1 MKYHLKIICFSYHA
15 ILIQN
20 YQVTTKLLLN
30 NIDHSQYIHNLSTKY
45 PDYLFMPYMN
55 ITPNCIVSNIMSLDM
70 FLNQIENKELHR
82 IGMPLIYAS
91 YLSIFC
97 DKVICLASGP
107 GLYTFN
113 EESKHIKNKFLML
126 TTLED
131 PIGYCGAP
139 MCPTNES
146 KELCVNKYN
155 LYYKLHFYSDNNLFL
170 QEIEEFITI

>member
-1 MKYHLKIICFSYHA
+1 MIP
-15 ILIQN
+15 
-20 YQVTTKLLLN
+20 
-30 NIDHSQYIHNLSTKY
+30 NLSAKY